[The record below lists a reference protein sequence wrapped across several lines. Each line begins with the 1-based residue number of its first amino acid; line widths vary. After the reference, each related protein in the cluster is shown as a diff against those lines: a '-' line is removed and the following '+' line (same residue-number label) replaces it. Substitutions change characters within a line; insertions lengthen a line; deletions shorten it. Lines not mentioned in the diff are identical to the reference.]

1 MAEPSPADGA
11 AAGTARLWS
20 LVGTGVVGFAALTLV
35 LGGITMLAVRGALLG
50 SFRDIGAVLPGLSEV
65 VLGGWYAVAWG
76 LPQLALLVAALVLRG
91 PLRAVL
97 GGVSLL
103 FGVVGLAAF
112 VVGAWLPFFTL
123 ASAI

>member
-1 MAEPSPADGA
+1 MAETPDDGA
-11 AAGTARLWS
+11 ASTARLWS

-35 LGGITMLAVRGALLG
+35 LGGITMLAVRGALLD
-50 SFRDIGAVLPGLSEV
+50 SFRDIGAVLPGLSEL

-76 LPQLALLVAALVLRG
+76 LPQLALLATALALNGQLRV
-91 PLRAVL
+91 VL
-97 GGVSLL
+97 GGISLL
-103 FGVVGLAAF
+103 LGVVGLGAF